1 MDIKDTESH
10 FSDSEQQETFQKI
23 KDVEW
28 SVDHENILVE
38 WADKAM
44 CYRWLHGKANSLFSR
59 KNTWYTIPVIVISTL
74 TGTAN
79 FAQDRVPSHYQSLF
93 VMTVGAFNIL
103 AGIITTVQ
111 QFLKI
116 TQLNEAHRVSSIA
129 WDKFYRNIKTELAKH
144 PSERLPVIQ
153 FLKMC
158 KEEFDRLMETSPV
171 IPEDIIELFN
181 NQFSDKKV
189 MEKMIT
195 DKANEGFTIENGCL
209 IDENG
214 NKQDHHMMQ
223 VFSKPEICDSLVSTN
238 SSRNPWYTE
247 EMQLKEKSKQ
257 MRDNMSKISETK
269 RQHAYNIATV
279 NNFKK
284 NFYNL
289 NNREPLTNEIIDNLR
304 EQMNEETIKSII
316 FEIDKNRK
324 SDNISRSTSSD
335 NNNNIFGEESV

>member
-1 MDIKDTESH
+1 MEQKDNESLL
-10 FSDSEQQETFQKI
+10 SENEEEALSAVM

-44 CYRWLHGKANSLFSR
+44 CYRWLHGKANSSYSK

-79 FAQDRVPSHYQSLF
+79 FAQDRVPEDYQGYF

-103 AGIITTVQ
+103 AGIITTIQ

-144 PSERLPVIQ
+144 PNERLPVIQ

-181 NQFSDKKV
+181 VQFGDKKV
-189 MEKMIT
+189 NHKKQIEHGIADPSKKS
-195 DKANEGFTIENGCL
+195 DKINAEDMKIF
-209 IDENG
+209 
-214 NKQDHHMMQ
+214 
-223 VFSKPEICDSLVSTN
+223 KPEICDSLVSTN
-238 SSRNPWYTE
+238 ASRNPWYTD
-247 EMQLKEKSKQ
+247 EMQTKQKSKQ
-257 MRDNMSKISETK
+257 FREGLQKTADAKRVHAFNVDTVRSFKI
-269 RQHAYNIATV
+269 
-279 NNFKK
+279 

-289 NNREPLTNEIIDNLR
+289 NNRYPLDNEIIDNLG
-304 EQMNEETIKSII
+304 EQISPETIKSILM
-316 FEIDKNRK
+316 ELDKNTVVDKIPAASAPSIRLN
-324 SDNISRSTSSD
+324 SADLSIT
-335 NNNNIFGEESV
+335 GEENV